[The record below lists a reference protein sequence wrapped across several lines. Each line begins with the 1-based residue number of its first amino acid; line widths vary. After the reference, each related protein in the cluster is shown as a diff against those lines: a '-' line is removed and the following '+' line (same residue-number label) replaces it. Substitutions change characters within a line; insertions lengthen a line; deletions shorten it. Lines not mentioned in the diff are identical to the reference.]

1 MKYFPSFSRGLIAVI
16 FLLIP
21 IGGLAQTAMRERTV
35 EQDRTS
41 ELRITSKEVS
51 AVQTE
56 LKEQG
61 YYKAKP
67 NGILNQETR
76 AALRRY
82 QTEHELTVSGRIDRA
97 TLEKLGI
104 EYPVTGKEKDR
115 NHPKGVVAKTGSA
128 VKDTASATGKAVGGA
143 TKSVVQHGKAGV
155 EKTKEVT
162 SDAVEKIKR

>member
-1 MKYFPSFSRGLIAVI
+1 MKYFPGFSRSLIAVI

-21 IGGLAQTAMRERTV
+21 IGGLAQTATRERTV

-56 LKEQG
+56 LREQG

-82 QTEHELTVSGRIDRA
+82 QTEHELTASGRIDRA

-104 EYPVTGKEKDR
+104 EYPVTGKEKD
-115 NHPKGVVAKTGSA
+115 
-128 VKDTASATGKAVGGA
+128 
-143 TKSVVQHGKAGV
+143 
-155 EKTKEVT
+155 
-162 SDAVEKIKR
+162 